1 MPRTLF
7 EQVLVTEAP
16 RRAPWWMKAG
26 SLVIHVVVVLVLLV
40 LPITAAL
47 DLPGIQTRLPTV
59 MLATVPAPPPAA
71 ATPVVAA
78 TAPVAT
84 TAPSVPLAPP
94 DGITPEAAAPSAPVP
109 LGVPGGVGTGLPS
122 VGALNTSAFAPPPP
136 PVAVPEPPRRVGG
149 IIRPPE
155 RTVFKAP
162 EYPPVAKAARIEGMV
177 VLEATLDERGVVQN
191 VTVLRSVPL
200 LDQAAIDAVRQW
212 RYSPTRLNGTPIPI
226 IMTVT
231 VTFSIR

>member
-7 EQVLVTEAP
+7 EQVLVTETP
-16 RRAPWWMKAG
+16 RKTPRWMKLG
-26 SLVIHVVVVLVLLV
+26 SLVLHVVVVLVLLV

-59 MLATVPAPPPAA
+59 MLATVPSPPPPASQ
-71 ATPVVAA
+71 PV
-78 TAPVAT
+78 TAT
-84 TAPSVPLAPP
+84 TSVPTNVPSVPLAPP
-94 DGITPEAAAPSAPVP
+94 DGIVPEVAPPAPVA
-109 LGVPGGVGTGLPS
+109 LGVPGGVDTGVPY
-122 VGALNTSAFAPPPP
+122 VGAPNTSALAPPPP
-136 PVAVPEPPRRVGG
+136 PAPAPEPPRRVGG

-155 RTVFKAP
+155 RIVFKAP
-162 EYPPVAKAARIEGMV
+162 EYPPVAKAARIEGLV

-212 RYSPTRLNGTPIPI
+212 RYSPTRLNGVAIPI
-226 IMTVT
+226 VMTVT

>member
-7 EQVLVTEAP
+7 EQVLVTETPRKAP
-16 RRAPWWMKAG
+16 RWMRLG
-26 SLVIHVVVVLVLLV
+26 SLALHVVVVLVMLV

-59 MLATVPAPPPAA
+59 MLASVPSPPPPASQ
-71 ATPVVAA
+71 
-78 TAPVAT
+78 PVATTASVPT

-94 DGITPEAAAPSAPVP
+94 DGITPEVAPPAPAA
-109 LGVPGGVGTGLPS
+109 LGVPGGVGTGVPY
-122 VGALNTSAFAPPPP
+122 VGALNTSALGPPPP
-136 PVAVPEPPRRVGG
+136 PMAVPEPPRRVGG

-162 EYPPVAKAARIEGMV
+162 EYPPVAKAARIEGTV

-212 RYSPTRLNGTPIPI
+212 RYSPTRLNGVAIPI

>member
-7 EQVLVTEAP
+7 EQVLITETP
-16 RRAPWWMKAG
+16 RKTPRWMKLG
-26 SLVIHVVVVLVLLV
+26 SLVLHVVVVLVLLV

-59 MLATVPAPPPAA
+59 MLASVPSLPPPASPPVAA
-71 ATPVVAA
+71 ATSVP
-78 TAPVAT
+78 T
-84 TAPSVPLAPP
+84 TAPSVPLSPP
-94 DGITPEAAAPSAPVP
+94 DGIKPEVAAPPTPVALSAPGGIGTALPYV
-109 LGVPGGVGTGLPS
+109 GGV
-122 VGALNTSAFAPPPP
+122 NTSAFAPPPP
-136 PVAVPEPPRRVGG
+136 PAPVPEPPRRVGG
-149 IIRPPE
+149 VVRPPE

-162 EYPPVAKAARIEGMV
+162 EYPPVAKAARIEGLV
-177 VLEATLDERGVVQN
+177 VLEATLDERGIVQN

-212 RYSPTRLNGTPIPI
+212 RYSPTRLNGVAIPI

>member
-7 EQVLVTEAP
+7 EQVLVTESP

-59 MLATVPAPPPAA
+59 MLATVPSPPPAPA
-71 ATPVVAA
+71 SPAVAA
-78 TAPVAT
+78 TAPIPT
-84 TAPSVPLAPP
+84 TVPSVPLAPP
-94 DGITPEAAAPSAPVP
+94 DGIKPEVAPPAPVA
-109 LGVPGGVGTGLPS
+109 LGAPGGISSGLPN
-122 VGALNTSAFAPPPP
+122 VGAVNASPLAPPPP
-136 PVAVPEPPRRVGG
+136 PVPVPEPPRRVGG

-162 EYPPVAKAARIEGMV
+162 EYPPVAKAARIEGTV

-212 RYSPTRLNGTPIPI
+212 RYLPTRLNGVAIPI

>member
-7 EQVLVTEAP
+7 EQVLVTETP
-16 RRAPWWMKAG
+16 RKTPRWMKLG
-26 SLVIHVVVVLVLLV
+26 SLVLHLVVVLLLLV

-59 MLATVPAPPPAA
+59 MLATVPSPPPPAS
-71 ATPVVAA
+71 PPVAA
-78 TAPVAT
+78 TSPVPT
-84 TAPSVPLAPP
+84 TVPSVPLVPP
-94 DGITPEAAAPSAPVP
+94 DGIKPEVAPPAPTA
-109 LGVPGGVGTGLPS
+109 LGVPGGIGTGLPD
-122 VGALNTSAFAPPPP
+122 VGAVNASPLAPPPP
-136 PVAVPEPPRRVGG
+136 PVPVPEPPRRVGG

-212 RYSPTRLNGTPIPI
+212 RYLPTRLNGVAISI

-231 VTFSIR
+231 VTFSMR

>member
-7 EQVLVTEAP
+7 EQEVVTQTP

-26 SLVIHVVVVLVLLV
+26 SLVVHVVVVLVFLV

-59 MLATVPAPPPAA
+59 MLAAVTSPPPPVSPSLAATA
-71 ATPVVAA
+71 ATP
-78 TAPVAT
+78 T

-94 DGITPEAAAPSAPVP
+94 DGITPEVAPPAPAA
-109 LGVPGGVGTGLPS
+109 LGVPGGVGTGFPY

-136 PVAVPEPPRRVGG
+136 PVAVPETPRRVGG
-149 IIRPPE
+149 LIHPPE
-155 RTVFKAP
+155 RTVFKTP
-162 EYPPVAKAARIEGMV
+162 EYPPAAKAARIEGTV

-191 VTVLRSVPL
+191 VTVLRSVSL

-212 RYSPTRLNGTPIPI
+212 RYSPTRLNGVAIPI
-226 IMTVT
+226 VMSVT